1 MLYGLIEEKISP
13 VEVSLLEKTL
23 TAPTSYEVGFL
34 GRGLAPPLVLLLKG
48 QPKTDIQN
56 GRTGR
61 RSIPTAATA
70 WYPIPG
76 TLLPYTE
83 PTLRCPATQVSERN
97 LQAGLGVPGLRVALV
112 LPPHCRRLILT
123 MPLRA
128 AKTRIVERGTSQ
140 AAFLMPMLPGRRLS
154 LRARFSMASLCM
166 RRKLA

>member
-1 MLYGLIEEKISP
+1 MLYGLIEGKISP

-97 LQAGLGVPGLRVALV
+97 L
-112 LPPHCRRLILT
+112 PHRFLKGTYKQGRRAEFGGGARLTTPLSKVDTYHICRRVRRTPDYRAGDILG
-123 MPLRA
+123 R
-128 AKTRIVERGTSQ
+128 
-140 AAFLMPMLPGRRLS
+140 LPDAHTAG
-154 LRARFSMASLCM
+154 
-166 RRKLA
+166 

>member
-76 TLLPYTE
+76 T
-83 PTLRCPATQVSERN
+83 C
-97 LQAGLGVPGLRVALV
+97 
-112 LPPHCRRLILT
+112 CLT
-123 MPLRA
+123 R
-128 AKTRIVERGTSQ
+128 
-140 AAFLMPMLPGRRLS
+140 S
-154 LRARFSMASLCM
+154 LRPAALPHRFLKETCHIGS
-166 RRKLA
+166 